1 MTARRIGRRIADTSL
16 AAYECVDLGRRQL
29 EVLDAIADLCRMGRK
44 PSDSDLAQFLSWPI
58 SWVTPRRGEL
68 QAAGRIEHAGSKLGE
83 YGRKV
88 AVWKPVQVA
97 LVQLEL
103 PGYRP

>member
-1 MTARRIGRRIADTSL
+1 MSARRIGRRVHPNSL
-16 AAYECVDLGRRQL
+16 TAYQSVDLGRRQL

-68 QAAGRIEHAGSKLGE
+68 QAAGRIDRAGSKLGE

-88 AVWKPVQVA
+88 AVWKPVQV
-97 LVQLEL
+97 QLDFFA
-103 PGYRP
+103 GVGS